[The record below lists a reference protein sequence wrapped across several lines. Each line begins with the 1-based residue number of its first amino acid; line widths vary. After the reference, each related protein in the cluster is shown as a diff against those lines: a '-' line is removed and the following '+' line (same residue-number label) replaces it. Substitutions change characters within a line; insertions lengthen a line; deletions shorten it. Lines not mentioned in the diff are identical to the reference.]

1 MRSNLFKW
9 KHYESNIII
18 LCVRWYL
25 KYSLSFRD
33 LAEMMQERG
42 LAIHPSTIY
51 RWVLQYS
58 PILSKNIRKRL
69 KPTNDSWRIDE
80 TYLKIRGKDIYLYRA
95 VDSSGNTIDFWLSMN
110 RDKKS
115 A

>member
-1 MRSNLFKW
+1 M
-9 KHYESNIII
+9 Y
-18 LCVRWYL
+18 VRWYL

-33 LAEMMQERG
+33 LSEIMQERG
-42 LAIHPSTIY
+42 LSIHPSTIY

-58 PILSKNIRKRL
+58 PILSKNIRKYL
-69 KPTNDSWRIDE
+69 KPSNDLWRLDE
-80 TYLKIRGKDIYLYRA
+80 TYLKICGKYMYLYLA

-115 A
+115 AKKFLKRALSSPHSGN